1 MKSRESLIKLKR
13 FQVDEK
19 RRQLSQIEGMIA
31 DFQVMADEL
40 DAQIVAE
47 QQRTG
52 IEDVAHF
59 AYSTFAK
66 AAAQRRENLIISIE
80 DLDKQRAVAHDAL
93 SEAVEDLKKVELL
106 AERDNAK
113 NRIEAEW
120 TEQEELDEIANQRH
134 QIS

>member
-19 RRQLSQIEGMIA
+19 RRQLSQIESMIT

-40 DAQIVAE
+40 DAQIVSE

-52 IEDVAHF
+52 IEDISHY
-59 AYSTFAK
+59 AYSTFAR
-66 AAAQRRENLIISIE
+66 AAAQRRANLITSIE
-80 DLDKQRAVAHDAL
+80 DLDKQRSVAHDVL

-106 AERDNAK
+106 AERDLAK
-113 NRIEAEW
+113 SKLEAEW
-120 TEQEELDEIANQRH
+120 ADQEDMDEIANQRH
-134 QIS
+134 RGA